1 MIGDISLG
9 VVGLGYW
16 GPNLLR
22 CAVES
27 EQIDVKVVCDQ
38 DNAALAKLV
47 RRYPHIGG
55 TQSFE
60 HVLADRDIEAV
71 IIATPVSTHFE
82 LVRQAL
88 LAGKHVLVEKPL
100 AESSEECLELIELS
114 ERQGVLLMPGHTF
127 LYSPPVNKVKEL
139 ISNGSLGDLYFG
151 TSSRVNL
158 GIHQSD
164 VSVVRDLA
172 PHDFSILLYW
182 LGRPSFVRA
191 IGRASIVPGT
201 LDVVFVDLG
210 YDDGSLFHVELS
222 WLAPTKLRR
231 TVLVGAKRMVVYED
245 TSSEQIRVFDRGVDV
260 VDPQTFGEFQLSY
273 RSGDVLTPHLRADE
287 PLRLEVDDFVG
298 AIRARSQPRSNAH
311 LGLEVVRMM
320 EAAEVSLEY
329 NSAPV
334 PLSDDARRAVPDRRL
349 SAGGMPVVRSAT
361 DLESATG

>member
-1 MIGDISLG
+1 MIGDVSLAI
-9 VVGLGYW
+9 VGLGYW

-27 EQIDVKVVCDQ
+27 DGIEVKAVCDQ
-38 DNAALAKLV
+38 DPTALAKLA

-55 TQSFE
+55 TPSFD
-60 HVLADRDIEAV
+60 HVLADPEITAV
-71 IIATPVSTHFE
+71 VLATPVSTHFE

-88 LAGKHVLVEKPL
+88 VAGKHVLVEKPL
-100 AESSEECLELIELS
+100 AETSEQCLELIELA
-114 ERQGVLLMPGHTF
+114 ERQGVVLMPGHTF

-139 ISNGSLGDLYFG
+139 IADGSLGDLYFG

-158 GIHQSD
+158 GIHQRD
-164 VSVVRDLA
+164 ISVVRDLA
-172 PHDFSILLYW
+172 PHDFSIFQYW
-182 LGRPSFVRA
+182 LGPPTFVRA

-210 YDDGSLFHVELS
+210 YEDGSLVHIELS

-245 TSSEQIRVFDRGVDV
+245 TESEQVSIFDRGVDMV
-260 VDPQTFGEFQLSY
+260 EPQTFGEFQLSY

-287 PLRLEVDDFVG
+287 PLRLELDDFVG
-298 AIRARSQPRSNAH
+298 SIREGRLPRSHAQ
-311 LGLEVVRMM
+311 LGLEVVRMV
-320 EAAEVSLEY
+320 EATETSLAY

-334 PLSDDARRAVPDRRL
+334 PLTDDARRGVPDRRV
-349 SAGGMPVVRSAT
+349 SAGGMPVVRSAS
-361 DLESATG
+361 DFESATG